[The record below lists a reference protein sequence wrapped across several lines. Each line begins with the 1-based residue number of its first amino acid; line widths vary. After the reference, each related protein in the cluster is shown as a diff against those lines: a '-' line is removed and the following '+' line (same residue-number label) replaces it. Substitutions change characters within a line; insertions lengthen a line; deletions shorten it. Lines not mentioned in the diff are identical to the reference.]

1 MQVPNH
7 TMRMPKRLM
16 LCRAYLVRWFEFLR
30 PDICQHYLGFTWQIF
45 YQGQAKLLVLSNKE
59 KEFPSWIFDILSD
72 LLGEPIL
79 LGVGHNLLAM
89 GSSEKGSISRFH
101 QYLVALEK
109 KHGLIRSFSVFVGY
123 LDTFDLVS
131 AWIEVSKER

>member
-1 MQVPNH
+1 MQVLNQ
-7 TMRMPKRLM
+7 TTRMPKRFM

-45 YQGQAKLLVLSNKE
+45 YQGQTKLLVLSNKE

-89 GSSEKGSISRFH
+89 ESSEKRSISRFH
-101 QYLVALEK
+101 QHLLALEK
-109 KHGLIRSFSVFVGY
+109 KWDLVQSFSVFVDFF
-123 LDTFDLVS
+123 DTFDLVS